1 MFFYLILSLFFL
13 QKNIIIF
20 IGDGFG
26 PEQMKLIEE
35 KGYPWT
41 SFDGFA
47 VLDTRNPFCGVP
59 DSASSATAIFSGIFT
74 ENGMVG
80 MGINGKSYET
90 LGEIAK
96 EQGYSVGVIT
106 DVQIYDA
113 TPASLYAHTKSRQDK
128 DRILEYLKNSKFDLF
143 VGKGEEDFKGK
154 VYPLKEDEDY
164 LEVIKNS
171 LNKLKSLKKPY
182 FLLIEAGK
190 IDWAGHDNDLESLKK
205 EVLKAKKIID
215 FLMEISF
222 LERDTIIFITADHET
237 GGFDFK
243 SSTFSTKSHTSLP
256 VFLFSTE
263 PFEELL
269 LNQPHLHR
277 YILKFLK

>member
-1 MFFYLILSLFFL
+1 MIFFLILNLL
-13 QKNIIIF
+13 LIQKNIILF

-26 PEQMKLIEE
+26 PEQMKLIED

-41 SFDGFA
+41 SFDGFSI
-47 VLDTRNPFCGVP
+47 LDTRNPFCGIP

-74 ENGMVG
+74 ENGMIG
-80 MGINGKSYET
+80 MGINKKHYKT

-96 EQGYSVGVIT
+96 EEGYSVGIIT
-106 DVQIYDA
+106 DVEIYDA
-113 TPASLYAHTKSRQDK
+113 TPASLYAHTKRRQDK
-128 DRILEYLKNSKFDLF
+128 EIILEFLKNSNFDLF
-143 VGKGEEDFKGK
+143 AGKAEEDFKGK
-154 VYPLKEDEDY
+154 IQVLKDEENY
-164 LEVIKNS
+164 LEVIKSS

-190 IDWAGHDNDLESLKK
+190 IDWEAHDNDLEGLKR
-205 EVLKAKKIID
+205 EVLKAKGIIE
-215 FLMEISF
+215 FL
-222 LERDTIIFITADHET
+222 LELSIFEKDTVIFITADHET

-256 VFLFSTE
+256 VFVFSTE